1 MDVLLIVTGVT
12 CLILA
17 ILGVLGDKIPENI
30 VRNNLCSGNMKK
42 HLE

>member
-17 ILGVLGDKIPENI
+17 ILGVLGDKIPEKV
-30 VRNNLCSGNMKK
+30 VRKICNVIFGKI
-42 HLE
+42 

>member
-17 ILGVLGDKIPENI
+17 ILGVLGNKIPEKA
-30 VRNNLCSGNMKK
+30 VRKICNVIFGKI
-42 HLE
+42 